1 MRKGVPH
8 DADRALHNICVE
20 KSNDIMLRKTEGSA
34 STQMEIRRIAD
45 RVLEYALDKATAF
58 GTIEVIFPEKP
69 WKGLNDMYAQ
79 CPTSV
84 TFKNFIPE
92 QDEIDQ
98 NTMLVKHLIVVTNWS
113 NAIKIF
119 KATIENE
126 RIHLML
132 YSAIKKPKI

>member
-1 MRKGVPH
+1 MIKGIPH
-8 DADRALHNICVE
+8 EADRALHNVCIE
-20 KSNDIMLRKTEGSA
+20 KSNDIMLRQTEGSA

-45 RVLEYALDKATAF
+45 RVLEYALDQSTAF
-58 GTIEVIFPEKP
+58 GMIEVVFPDQP
-69 WKGLNDMYAQ
+69 WKGLNELYAQ

-84 TFKNFIPE
+84 TFRNFIPE
-92 QDEIDQ
+92 KDDVDQ
-98 NTMLVKHLIVVTNWS
+98 NTLLVKHLIVVDNWS

-126 RIHLML
+126 HVHLML

>member
-1 MRKGVPH
+1 MIKGIEH
-8 DADRALHNICVE
+8 IADRTLHNICIE
-20 KSNDIMLRKTEGSA
+20 KSNDIMLRKTPGSA

-45 RVLEYALDKATAF
+45 RILEYARDPSTAF
-58 GTIEVIFPEKP
+58 GIIEVVFPEEP
-69 WKGLNDMYAQ
+69 WKKLKDLYTQ
-79 CPTSV
+79 CPVGV

-98 NTMLVKHLIVVTNWS
+98 NTVLVKHLIVVTNWS
-113 NAIKIF
+113 NAFKVF

-132 YSAIKKPKI
+132 YSAVKKPKI